1 MALSNHEAVRVFGGG
16 SGDFYQRSIE
26 ISQGGGYEMPV
37 IATVRF
43 LEDGAPVAIDG
54 FDSADYSVSNATGT
68 APLKFQMEFM

>member
-1 MALSNHEAVRVFGGG
+1 
-16 SGDFYQRSIE
+16 
-26 ISQGGGYEMPV
+26 MPV

-68 APLKFQMEFM
+68 APTKISDGVYEWA